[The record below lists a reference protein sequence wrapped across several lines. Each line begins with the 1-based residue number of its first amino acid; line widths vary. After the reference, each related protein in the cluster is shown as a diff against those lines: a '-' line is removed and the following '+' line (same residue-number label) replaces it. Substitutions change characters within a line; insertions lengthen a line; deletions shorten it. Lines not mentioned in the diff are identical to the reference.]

1 MILRLIATPYHDIG
15 SKLEIVYLERQNVA
29 LSITKL
35 KNDLCRCKFAHL
47 EYQKF
52 VFWPDLERLTPFFF
66 FFFFFLYT
74 DSDIIMAILWALI
87 GSFLSLYT

>member
-1 MILRLIATPYHDIG
+1 MHRYHNFETFLTKIGANTNVGFERSILITTKCRDESKTRLIATTYRDLG
-15 SKLEIVYLERQNVA
+15 GKLEIVYLERQNVA

-52 VFWPDLERLTPFFF
+52 VFWPD
-66 FFFFFLYT
+66 
-74 DSDIIMAILWALI
+74 
-87 GSFLSLYT
+87 